1 VFELVVLELCKDYLL
16 TDDLQVR
23 FKAKSG
29 CANALFALR
38 MSIDYFRDRHSTVYA
53 ASLNIRKAFDSVN
66 HFKLFHSISDTGIPK
81 NILALLINWYSKLM
95 MVVIWNGFLS
105 NSF

>member
-1 VFELVVLELCKDYLL
+1 LCKDYLL
-16 TDDLQVR
+16 TDDLQVG

-38 MSIDYFRDRHSTVYA
+38 MSIDYFRDRHSRPTVYA
-53 ASLNIRKAFDSVN
+53 ASLDIRKAFDSVN

-81 NILALLINWYSKLM
+81 KYTCLTD
-95 MVVIWNGFLS
+95 
-105 NSF
+105 